1 MCLLYGYVKLHIH
14 IKVFSLDTQK
24 YNYLIYNNY
33 IATNTTGA
41 PPSCTLGDKFSM
53 I

>member
-14 IKVFSLDTQK
+14 IKIFSLDTPK

-33 IATNTTGA
+33 ISTNTTGENS
-41 PPSCTLGDKFSM
+41 PHTL
-53 I
+53 